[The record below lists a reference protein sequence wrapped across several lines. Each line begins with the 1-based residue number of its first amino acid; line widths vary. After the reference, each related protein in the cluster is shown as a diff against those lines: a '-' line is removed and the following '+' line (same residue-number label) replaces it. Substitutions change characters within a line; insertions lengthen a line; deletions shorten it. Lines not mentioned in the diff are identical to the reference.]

1 MPFVSAPDGI
11 RLHYDVE
18 GDGPPLLF
26 HLGSG
31 CDSDLWRAAGY
42 VEPLAK
48 TYRCILF
55 DHRGRGAS
63 DNPRE

>member
-11 RLHYDVE
+11 RLHYDLE
-18 GDGPPLLF
+18 GDGPPLLL

-42 VEPLAK
+42 VEPLSEELPVHPLRPSGSRPQRQPK
-48 TYRCILF
+48 
-55 DHRGRGAS
+55 
-63 DNPRE
+63 